1 MENMPPRAIWKGAIS
16 FGLVSIPVKTY
27 GAISEH
33 KTGLRLMCPRDKS
46 PLTFK
51 RICPKDGKEVPWQDV
66 VRGFEIQK
74 GKYVTITQKELEK
87 LEIRSGRLVEI
98 FQFVDADKL
107 DPIYFDSS
115 YYLMPDE
122 RGEKPYSLMMQA
134 LEEYQKI
141 AVGRVVMHEKEHL
154 VALRPYEGSILMSTL
169 HYADE
174 IRSPKDFPELKKAME
189 VDKEELELAG
199 QLIRIIKKPFNY
211 KEYKDRYHE
220 SLMKMIEA
228 KMKGQEEVIEVRVPE
243 IKPTKNLMEAL
254 KASIKAHDKR

>member
-1 MENMPPRAIWKGAIS
+1 MPPRSIWKGAIS

-33 KTGLRLMCPRDKS
+33 KSTLRMMCPTCNS
-46 PLTFK
+46 PLQFK
-51 RICPKDGKEVPWQDV
+51 RTCPKCLKEVKWDDI
-66 VRGFEIQK
+66 VRGYEVQK
-74 GKYVTITQKELEK
+74 GKYVSITPKDLEK
-87 LEIRSGRLVEI
+87 LEIESGRMVEI

-122 RGEKPYSLMMQA
+122 RAEKPYALMRGA
-134 LEEYQKI
+134 LEEFGKVAI
-141 AVGRVVMHEKEHL
+141 GRVVMHEKEHL

-174 IRSPKDFPELKKAME
+174 IRSPKNFPELKDLPVE
-189 VDKEELELAG
+189 KEELELAG
-199 QLIRIIKKPFNY
+199 QLIRIMKKPFNY
-211 KEYKDRYHE
+211 KEYKDSYHE
-220 SLMKMIEA
+220 SLMKMVEA
-228 KMKGQEEVIEVRVPE
+228 KLKGKEEVIELRVPE

-254 KASIKAHDKR
+254 KASIKAHEKR